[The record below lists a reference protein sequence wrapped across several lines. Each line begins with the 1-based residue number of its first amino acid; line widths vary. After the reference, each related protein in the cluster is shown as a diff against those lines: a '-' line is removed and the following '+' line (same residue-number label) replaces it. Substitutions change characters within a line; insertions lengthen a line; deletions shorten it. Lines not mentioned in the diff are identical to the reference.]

1 MTTITCPTATD
12 VLSGRGNGV
21 KNWPGNVFF
30 REQIKSKK
38 NQYILSPVWTR
49 GKIIKAIIET
59 IQQNQSPP
67 GRFLKQNLTNQE
79 VWEELTEDEIVKKIG
94 QALRE
99 GATEIREQ
107 SKTATNDNT
116 NETKSM
122 DQQCN
127 QQENDHHDYS
137 SQGGVDST
145 MTKSSE
151 SADTT
156 SGTGNTRSKSIRRDS
171 LNIYE
176 VMGFEERK
184 SKRMMSFRSN
194 TYYCKEEMDNSFE
207 QIQKILLENS
217 KKNVLC
223 DVNQNKRR
231 VSSSQLL
238 EQDVNESLLL
248 RVVEEEGIKEEL
260 IYSFSSIFE

>member
-1 MTTITCPTATD
+1 M
-12 VLSGRGNGV
+12 L
-21 KNWPGNVFF
+21 
-30 REQIKSKK
+30 
-38 NQYILSPVWTR
+38 TR
-49 GKIIKAIIET
+49 
-59 IQQNQSPP
+59 S
-67 GRFLKQNLTNQE
+67 
-79 VWEELTEDEIVKKIG
+79 EDEIEKKIG

-99 GATEIREQ
+99 RATEIREQ
-107 SKTATNDNT
+107 SKNATNDNT

-194 TYYCKEEMDNSFE
+194 TYYCKEELDNSFE

-223 DVNQNKRR
+223 DVNQNKR
-231 VSSSQLL
+231 VSSTQLL

-260 IYSFSSIFE
+260 ISSFSSIFE